1 MFLLLSI
8 LIHQSLSLFFFSF
21 FLSFP
26 SLFPFC
32 FLSFLS
38 PSHFVCA
45 SVETNLLPWPNPPT
59 KSPVSLLLS
68 SPPATLSLC
77 LFVPFLK
84 LNPSFHSFIPRQTET
99 ERERE
104 SSPQPIPSIWSTP
117 KIYTK
122 TKPPP
127 TCPHLINKKEQNKV
141 KTTINYI
148 QATKEK
154 QRINQNEQNLMTIS
168 RSLSLAH
175 FS

>member
-77 LFVPFLK
+77 LFC
-84 LNPSFHSFIPRQTET
+84 SFSETQSILSFIHLPDRDRERET
-99 ERERE
+99 EREN
-104 SSPQPIPSIWSTP
+104 SPNPSHPSGQLP
-117 KIYTK
+117 KYTQK
-122 TKPPP
+122 QSPHPLAH
-127 TCPHLINKKEQNKV
+127 HLINKKEQKGQNYNQLHSSNKGE
-141 KTTINYI
+141 TTN
-148 QATKEK
+148 KRK
-154 QRINQNEQNLMTIS
+154 
-168 RSLSLAH
+168 
-175 FS
+175 